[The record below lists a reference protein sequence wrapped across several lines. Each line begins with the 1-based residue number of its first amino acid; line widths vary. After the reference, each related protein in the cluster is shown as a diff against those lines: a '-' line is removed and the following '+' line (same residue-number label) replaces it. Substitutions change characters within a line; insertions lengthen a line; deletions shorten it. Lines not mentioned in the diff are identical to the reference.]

1 MRHAELKPN
10 LPSTS
15 FPSQVQQKPAH
26 APAMFAR
33 PPPNTS
39 RRRTSNGIG
48 FRAALEAYAE
58 GEDFDGGI
66 DDTDL
71 AAAGKMNRLLNLSTN

>member
-15 FPSQVQQKPAH
+15 FPSQVQKNSTRDPVI
-26 APAMFAR
+26 FAR

-48 FRAALEAYAE
+48 FRTALEAYAE

-71 AAAGKMNRLLNLSTN
+71 AAAGRKIRLFNLSTN